1 MSYTRTNWV
10 PKEDNGNIPEGAPAI
25 NAKNLNNIEDG
36 IEEALGAAK
45 RIDKEYK
52 EYADGNIL
60 YFNGWAHFEKNKD
73 VCLFQLPTDIKF
85 SKYIPVVQV
94 GAVGNYK
101 HLFVLPYGETT
112 VVYHESFEGSIT
124 ITLTE
129 EGQIWYNSP
138 QNSREVEMHIML
150 IPVSRQTMIA
160 NPLMESN
167 QN

>member
-10 PKEDNGNIPEGAPAI
+10 PKDDNGNIPKDAPAI

-36 IEEALGAAK
+36 IEEALNAAK
-45 RIDKEYK
+45 KIDKEYK
-52 EYADGNIL
+52 EYADSNIL
-60 YFNGWAHFEKNKD
+60 YFYGWAHFEEDKD
-73 VCLFQLPTDIKF
+73 VCLFQLPTDIEF

-94 GAVGNYK
+94 GAMRNYK
-101 HLFVLPYGETT
+101 HLFVLPYDTKTQVFYQNFNDIE
-112 VVYHESFEGSIT
+112 
-124 ITLTE
+124 ITLTN
-129 EGQIWYNSP
+129 EGQIWYNSD
-138 QNSREVEMHIML
+138 QESGEVEMHIML